1 MRVLVADPVTIF
13 RTGVRN
19 LLRRASDFEVVEASS
34 YEEAELRLEGGCPEI
49 ALIDLD
55 LPPNGGVEAVRSLSE
70 RCSTYLIVWSFDPVA
85 AVGAGGGTCRRGRL
99 PRQADLAG
107 RASCARCGASMHGEA
122 PLSRDL
128 TRLMVD
134 AIHGSELRDQSR
146 ERLAA
151 LSARE
156 REILE
161 HVALGARNRQ
171 IADAL
176 TISEFTVKR
185 HVQNILSKLE
195 VGSRRAASDFY
206 RGGAGRD
213 RGVARSIMTAAKRQP
228 LVAFLYSVPLLHEAL
243 VPTLDSIA
251 DVQAFPAGR
260 GDVTGLLRSVRS
272 GRDRRRRR
280 G

>member
-1 MRVLVADPVTIF
+1 MTSMRILVADPVTIF

-19 LLRRASDFEVVEASS
+19 VLRRASDFQVVEASS

-55 LPPNGGVEAVRSLSE
+55 LPPKGGVEAVRSMSE
-70 RCSTYLIVWSFDPVA
+70 RCSTYLIVWSFDPSPQSVLA
-85 AVGAGGGTCRRGRL
+85 AVRAGADGFLDKKISPEGLIRSLRGVT
-99 PRQADLAG
+99 
-107 RASCARCGASMHGEA
+107 HGEA

-128 TRLMVD
+128 TKLMVD
-134 AIHGSELRDQSR
+134 AIHGSELRDRSR
-146 ERLAA
+146 ERLSA

-206 RGGAGRD
+206 
-213 RGVARSIMTAAKRQP
+213 TAARAEIVGSP
-228 LVAFLYSVPLLHEAL
+228 GFS
-243 VPTLDSIA
+243 
-251 DVQAFPAGR
+251 
-260 GDVTGLLRSVRS
+260 
-272 GRDRRRRR
+272 
-280 G
+280 

>member
-1 MRVLVADPVTIF
+1 MTAMRVLVADPVTIF

-19 LLRRASDFEVVEASS
+19 LLRRESDFEVVEASS
-34 YEEAELRLEGGCPEI
+34 CEEAELRLEAGCPEI

-55 LPPNGGVEAVRSLSE
+55 LPPNGGVEAVQLLSQ
-70 RCSTYLIVWSFDPVA
+70 RCNTYLIVWSFDPTPQSVLA
-85 AVGAGGGTCRRGRL
+85 AVRAGADGFLHKQISPTGLVRSLRGVI
-99 PRQADLAG
+99 
-107 RASCARCGASMHGEA
+107 HGEA

-146 ERLAA
+146 ERLAV

-171 IADAL
+171 IAATL

-195 VGSRRAASDFY
+195 VRSRRAASDY
-206 RGGAGRD
+206 YVAAGAEIAGSRGA
-213 RGVARSIMTAAKRQP
+213 S
-228 LVAFLYSVPLLHEAL
+228 
-243 VPTLDSIA
+243 
-251 DVQAFPAGR
+251 
-260 GDVTGLLRSVRS
+260 
-272 GRDRRRRR
+272 
-280 G
+280 